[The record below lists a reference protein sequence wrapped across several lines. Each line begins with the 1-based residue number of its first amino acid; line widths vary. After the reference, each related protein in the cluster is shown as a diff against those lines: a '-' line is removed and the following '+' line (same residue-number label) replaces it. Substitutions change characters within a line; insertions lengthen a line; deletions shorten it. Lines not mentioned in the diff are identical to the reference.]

1 MGLVLFSGALLLR
14 ELVIRIMESNNLEHH
29 KRFEYCHNRLQYR
42 SSKVP
47 TAVKVF
53 DVNMY

>member
-14 ELVIRIMESNNLEHH
+14 KLVVRIMESNNLEHH